1 MSSKMWDWIK
11 KCSELEKSGQNFALL
26 TTTQTGGSTPREVGS
41 KMIVLTDGTF
51 YGTIG
56 GGNLEKQIIKTAQ
69 NCILENKS
77 SSFSFNLGIKTGQ
90 CCGGVVE
97 IFIDVIQCQP
107 KVFIFGA
114 GHVGQNLANTLVGTP
129 YKVHL
134 IDTRDEWIQHENL
147 SPEII
152 RVSEDPL
159 QYVFNQDWLPQS
171 SLAIIMTHSHQLD
184 FDLLSNLI
192 NKNLLYLGLIGSQT
206 KWLRFKKRLEEKEF
220 GKDDIQKV
228 KCPIGI
234 PIGGKAPK
242 EIAISVSAELLGILY
257 N

>member
-1 MSSKMWDWIK
+1 MWNWIK
-11 KCSELEKSGQNFALL
+11 KCSELEKLGQDFALL

-41 KMIVLTDGTF
+41 KMIVLPDGSF

-56 GGNLEKQIIKTAQ
+56 GGNLENQIIKTAQ
-69 NCILENKS
+69 KCILESMS
-77 SSFSFNLGIKTGQ
+77 SSFSFNLGAKTGQ

-97 IFIDVIQCQP
+97 IFIDVVQCQP

-147 SPEII
+147 SPDII
-152 RVSEDPL
+152 KISENPL
-159 QYVFNQDWLPQS
+159 QFVMNKDWLPRS
-171 SLAIIMTHSHQLD
+171 SLVLIMTHSHQLD
-184 FDLLSNLI
+184 FDLLSSLVD
-192 NKNLLYLGLIGSQT
+192 KNLLYLGLIGSQT

-220 GKDDIQKV
+220 EKDDIYKV